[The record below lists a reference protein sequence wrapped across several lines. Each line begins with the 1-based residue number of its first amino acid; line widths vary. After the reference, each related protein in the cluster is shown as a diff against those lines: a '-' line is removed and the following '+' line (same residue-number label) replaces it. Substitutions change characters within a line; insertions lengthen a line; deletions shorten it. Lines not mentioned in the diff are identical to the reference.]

1 MKRFHHFGIFF
12 YYALLMFCIIIKKTF
27 STNCGK
33 PYFEPYLTNP
43 QNPNRI
49 VGGWVAKPYSFPWT
63 VHILTHTSGFWYES
77 CGGSLISLY
86 SKNASDTILTASHCV
101 RVNNRLVDANA
112 ITVTA
117 GVFNIKKLEEPHR
130 VTSKVLAYISDNFD
144 DVSKANDIA
153 ILRLKVEIPHSEYIS
168 PVCLPYQNQELPW
181 GETCFVSGWGL
192 TRGKPS
198 PKLRQVGIP
207 ILRNN
212 NCPFID
218 AEDMFCAGAMSGG
231 KDSCQGDSGGPL
243 VCKLN
248 DTFYQ
253 MGIVSFGDGC
263 ARKDHPGIYTKVP
276 HYVKWIY
283 DEAAKLPDL
292 STSSE
297 VAGEDSGWLEST
309 EEEAGDW
316 SPYSTNGHSQ
326 TNYDPLQIG
335 EEFRPPLSY
344 PNGPSVNE
352 EYPSQPPNFENPGN
366 RPPYSLSNRP
376 TMNEHRPPPPPNF
389 PNLENQMPNSFEN
402 GPPMDKHHHNRPF
415 ADNSEYQSSL
425 SFPRAPSVNENRPP
439 PSNNRYSNS

>member
-1 MKRFHHFGIFF
+1 IHINHETLSSLWDIF
-12 YYALLMFCIIIKKTF
+12 LLCTSDKTF

-192 TRGKPS
+192 TRESGKPS

-253 MGIVSFGDGC
+253 MGIVSFGSM
-263 ARKDHPGIYTKVP
+263 
-276 HYVKWIY
+276 
-283 DEAAKLPDL
+283 LPE
-292 STSSE
+292 SSNSSE
-297 VAGEDSGWLEST
+297 VGGEEPDCSDDFHNPWALVGNRFQHHGASFDMESLGSS
-309 EEEAGDW
+309 EDDAGDW
-316 SPYSTNGHSQ
+316 SPYSTNRHPR
-326 TNYDPLQIG
+326 TNYDRPRIG
-335 EEFRPPLSY
+335 E
-344 PNGPSVNE
+344 
-352 EYPSQPPNFENPGN
+352 GN